1 MRLDGWRATGKRL
14 FRGPLT
20 VAGRRRI
27 IAALIVVIAVM
38 FGYLV
43 TMVIFPAPLIG
54 GDTPVTRVIGLPAE
68 EAERRLIDQGFR
80 PRVDERETDP
90 AIPAGHILWQDP
102 PPGVELTP
110 NTPIL
115 LTVSDGPASVPV
127 PDVTEFST
135 DQAIRILL
143 AGGLRLGT
151 IDSVAAPQPAGVVL
165 STRPAIGSSLPSGS
179 TVDLVVS
186 RGPATIRV
194 PNVVGMDRIVAQ
206 QALEAAGLRVGTI
219 VSRPSQT
226 QATGS
231 VLEQR
236 PGANTLSPRGGRI
249 DLIIVRPEES

>member
-1 MRLDGWRATGKRL
+1 MRRGGASASGRAPR
-14 FRGPLT
+14 RPLT

-27 IAALIVVIAVM
+27 IAALIVAIAVIA
-38 FGYLV
+38 GYIV
-43 TMVIFPAPLIG
+43 TMIIFPAPLVG
-54 GDTPVTRVIGLPAE
+54 RDTPVTRVIGLPAE
-68 EAERRLIDQGFR
+68 EAERRLTAQGFR
-80 PRVDERETDP
+80 PRVEEREADP
-90 AIPAGHILWQDP
+90 AIPVGHVLWQDP

-110 NTPIL
+110 NTLIR
-115 LTVSDGPASVPV
+115 LTVSDGPANVPV
-127 PDVTEFST
+127 PDVIEFAT
-135 DQAIRILL
+135 DQALRIIA

-165 STRPAIGSSLPSGS
+165 STRPAVGSSIPSGR

-219 VSRPSQT
+219 VSRTSRT
-226 QATGS
+226 QAAGS

-236 PGANTLSPRGGRI
+236 PGGNILSPRGGRV